1 MMKIYLASRLHE
13 NSVSPSGNQETFV
26 TISVWPRSSASVS
39 PVKMS
44 HTRSVRSAAAEAR
57 RRCRPLSASH
67 LIGAK
72 APEKKNYKMI
82 ASKWVKNS
90 VIIVS
95 KMYFKILILKS
106 VHIQDVTASV
116 CPTSVRSS
124 VPVYVVHTF
133 SVLSLEHDAT
143 YTPSGEKQTSLIAPW
158 CPSRRHPLGA
168 WQKE

>member
-72 APEKKNYKMI
+72 APEKKLQNDSIK
-82 ASKWVKNS
+82 
-90 VIIVS
+90 VS
-95 KMYFKILILKS
+95 KEFSHNSIENVFLKS